1 MTFLDGNS
9 WNNISEIK
17 VNVSMRKYQIK
28 EIDKLR
34 NKFYS
39 SFKVFRKLRTISEV
53 IYDKNFQMVCR
64 STTNTI

>member
-1 MTFLDGNS
+1 
-9 WNNISEIK
+9 
-17 VNVSMRKYQIK
+17 MRKYQIK